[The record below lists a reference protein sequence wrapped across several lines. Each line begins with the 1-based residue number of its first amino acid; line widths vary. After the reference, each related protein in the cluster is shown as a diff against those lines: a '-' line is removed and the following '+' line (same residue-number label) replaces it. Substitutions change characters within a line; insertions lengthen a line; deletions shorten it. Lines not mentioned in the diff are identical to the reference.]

1 MKTDSNKCTSQL
13 LRKVSLVTMAFVLF
27 IIGGYIYVVF
37 RPMSLRMFSWF
48 ESIEI
53 MDVIDML
60 RLNPILKTDSSFI
73 IYSLP
78 NGLWATSYILI
89 MDALW
94 APSIKMQILF
104 ATIIPIIGILSELLQ
119 SAGILKGTFDTKDLL
134 CYAIPCIGYVLLK
147 PKIK

>member
-1 MKTDSNKCTSQL
+1 MKIDSNKYTSQL
-13 LRKVSLVTMAFVLF
+13 LRKVSMVTMAFALF

-48 ESIEI
+48 ESVEI
-53 MDVIDML
+53 MDTIDML

-89 MDALW
+89 MDAIW

-104 ATIIPIIGILSELLQ
+104 VSIIPIVGILSELLQ
-119 SAGILKGTFDTKDLL
+119 SAGFLKGTFDTTDIL
-134 CYAIPCIGYVLLK
+134 CYAIPYIGYVLLK
-147 PKIK
+147 PIIK